1 MCDEQPSDN
10 SLCDSIANMEF
21 NSGSN
26 SSECES
32 PSMETEQTKPKRKY
46 NKRAKAKDSELNRV
60 GYNSGGTVQEPT
72 GGSTVQQARKKR
84 ERSRKHKQELAA
96 QFGLVTDGFTNAKS
110 VPRAGKPKRKPVR
123 KVDRRKETELEI
135 EEDMEPY
142 EKEIEL
148 DEIIREMLPMLRPR
162 PVPPMQS
169 VLNKVTSAF
178 MGCPVLTHVSE
189 SKPGNTKLVIEIEI

>member
-26 SSECES
+26 SPECES
-32 PSMETEQTKPKRKY
+32 TPMETEQAKPKRRY
-46 NKRAKAKDSELNRV
+46 NKKPKTKDSEANRV
-60 GYNSGGTVQEPT
+60 GYNPGRAVQEPT

-84 ERSRKHKQELAA
+84 ERSRKHKQELAT

-135 EEDMEPY
+135 DEDTEPY

-148 DEIIREMLPMLRPR
+148 DEIIREMLPMLRPH